1 MKKDAELTRKLNVIM
16 TKSKGTLKIARQLY
30 EQDYYSDSISRAYY
44 AVFHSLQAILLTIG
58 LSFSKHSG
66 IIGAFNKEFVYK
78 EIFPRDFHKI
88 IERLFKDRQ
97 IGDYEYEENL
107 NSDDAKQDINDAE
120 NIILSIERY
129 LIKEGFLKDT
139 AS

>member
-1 MKKDAELTRKLNVIM
+1 MKKDAELTRKLIVIM
-16 TKSKGTLKIARQLY
+16 AKSKHTLKIARELY
-30 EQDYYSDSISRAYY
+30 ELDYYGDSISKVYY
-44 AVFHSLQAILLTIG
+44 AVFHSLQAILLTLG

-66 IIGAFNKEFVYK
+66 IIGAFNKEFIYR
-78 EIFPRDFHKI
+78 EIFPKDFHKI
-88 IERLFKDRQ
+88 IERLFKERQ

-120 NIILSIERY
+120 SIILSIERY

>member
-1 MKKDAELTRKLNVIM
+1 MEH
-16 TKSKGTLKIARQLY
+16 
-30 EQDYYSDSISRAYY
+30 SIK
-44 AVFHSLQAILLTIG
+44 FI
-58 LSFSKHSG
+58 
-66 IIGAFNKEFVYK
+66 YK

-120 NIILSIERY
+120 NIIMSIERY
-129 LIKEGFLKDT
+129 LIKKGFLKDT
-139 AS
+139 LS

>member
-16 TKSKGTLKIARQLY
+16 TKSKDTLKIARELY
-30 EQDYYSDSISRAYY
+30 EQDHHSDSISRAYY
-44 AVFHSLQAILLTIG
+44 AVFHSLQAILLTLG

-66 IIGAFNKEFVYK
+66 IIGAFNKEFIYK
-78 EIFPRDFHKI
+78 DIFPKDFHKI

-107 NSDDAKQDINDAE
+107 NADDASQDIRDAE
-120 NIILSIERY
+120 NIIISIERY
-129 LIKEGFLKDT
+129 LTEEGFLKDT
-139 AS
+139 SS